1 MPRSKKNIIPLV
13 AVLYLLALGFF
24 LWGIAVGKYQVFP
37 WSHFE
42 SMYEELLAY
51 FTFEEAPEKTTPEKV
66 MLHHQE
72 NRSEFDFG
80 GLKIR
85 DTSFQDPGYL
95 LISGFSKSYNQ
106 VVVELFS
113 IADNSV
119 LHRWVPDVD
128 KILAQ
133 TPQFTDG
140 PNMVKSYQVQHP
152 LLLEDGGLVFT
163 SGAGPMVKING

>member
-1 MPRSKKNIIPLV
+1 M

-42 SMYEELLAY
+42 SMYEELHAY
-51 FTFEEAPEKTTPEKV
+51 FTFEEAPEKTTTEKV

-106 VVVELFS
+106 VVVECS
-113 IADNSV
+113 
-119 LHRWVPDVD
+119 P
-128 KILAQ
+128 
-133 TPQFTDG
+133 
-140 PNMVKSYQVQHP
+140 
-152 LLLEDGGLVFT
+152 
-163 SGAGPMVKING
+163 